1 MVSLV
6 HESEYFN
13 YELDI
18 SRVPVLYN
26 PTFKNLESKYINN
39 VRSTTANLWCV
50 FRNPSYTFARK
61 TSAVKTGRQPLI
73 VYTSGCDKVMV
84 EIYWKSASQWV
95 YFGMEQEIQI

>member
-39 VRSTTANLWCV
+39 VRSTTANL
-50 FRNPSYTFARK
+50 
-61 TSAVKTGRQPLI
+61 
-73 VYTSGCDKVMV
+73 
-84 EIYWKSASQWV
+84 
-95 YFGMEQEIQI
+95 